1 MLDCQFRFPGPG
13 MMPRYPGPH
22 FSGTPPP
29 RGPPTPQTYPSM
41 AHMQQMQGHNG
52 PQNVMV
58 GPGGHQYIA
67 GPPGHGQPQYYPQ
80 HPQTSQPQSQCGTP
94 SVASLQMV

>member
-1 MLDCQFRFPGPG
+1 

-22 FSGTPPP
+22 FSTPPP
-29 RGPPTPQTYPSM
+29 RGPPTPQSYPSL
-41 AHMQQMQGHNG
+41 HMQHQ
-52 PQNVMV
+52 PQSVLV

-67 GPPGHGQPQYYPQ
+67 GPPPPGHQPQYYSQ